1 MKMKSGK
8 KASFDVESFLK
19 SAGIGRRVKEFRK
32 SEVIFSQGDHAVN
45 VMYVR
50 HGAVKLAVLS
60 SSGKEAVVAVL
71 GPGDIFGEWCLA
83 NHRVCIATATAIQ
96 PTSVLVIK
104 KDEIV
109 RVLHAQHKLCA
120 PFVSYMVERTIR
132 VEERLLDQLFNSTEK
147 RLARAL
153 LRLARYGKEAQ
164 PQTNLPKVSQQTLA
178 EMIGTTRTQVNSFMN
193 KFRKLRY
200 IDYNGGL
207 KVNRSLLSVALQ
219 D

>member
-1 MKMKSGK
+1 MKMKDSK

-19 SAGIGRRVKEFRK
+19 SASIARRVKEFRK
-32 SEVIFSQGDHAVN
+32 GEVIFSQGDPAVN
-45 VMYVR
+45 VMYLQ
-50 HGAVKLAVLS
+50 HGAAKLAVLS
-60 SSGKEAVVAVL
+60 SSGKEAVIAVL

-109 RVLHAQHKLCA
+109 RVMHAQHTLCE
-120 PFVSYMVERTIR
+120 PFVSYMIEKTIR

-153 LRLARYGKEAQ
+153 LRLARYGKEVQ

-178 EMIGTTRTQVNSFMN
+178 EMIGTTRTQVNLFMN

-200 IDYNGGL
+200 IDYNGGF
-207 KVNRSLLSVALQ
+207 KIHPSLLSVALQ

>member
-8 KASFDVESFLK
+8 NASFDVESFLK

-32 SEVIFSQGDHAVN
+32 SEVIFSQGDPAVN

-109 RVLHAQHKLCA
+109 RVLHAQHTLCE
-120 PFVSYMVERTIR
+120 PFVSYMVEKTIR
-132 VEERLLDQLFNSTEK
+132 IEERLLDQLFNSTEK

-153 LRLARYGKEAQ
+153 LRLARYGNEAQ
-164 PQTNLPKVSQQTLA
+164 PQANLPKVSQQTLA
-178 EMIGTTRTQVNSFMN
+178 EMIGTTRTQVNLFMN

-207 KVNRSLLSVALQ
+207 KVHRSLLSVALQ

>member
-19 SAGIGRRVKEFRK
+19 SAGIARRVKEFRK
-32 SEVIFSQGDHAVN
+32 SEVIFSQGDPAVN

-109 RVLHAQHKLCA
+109 RVLHAQHTLCE

-132 VEERLLDQLFNSTEK
+132 IEERLLDQLFNSTEK

-153 LRLARYGKEAQ
+153 LRLARYGNEAQ
-164 PQTNLPKVSQQTLA
+164 PQANLPNVSQQTLA
-178 EMIGTTRTQVNSFMN
+178 EMIGTTRTQVNLFMN

-207 KVNRSLLSVALQ
+207 KVHRSLLSVALQ

>member
-1 MKMKSGK
+1 MKGRK
-8 KASFDVESFLK
+8 KASFDIESFLK

-32 SEVIFSQGDHAVN
+32 SEVIFSQGDPAVN

-50 HGAVKLAVLS
+50 HDAVKLAVLS

-83 NHRVCIATATAIQ
+83 NHHVCIATATAIQ

-109 RVLHAQHKLCA
+109 RVLHAQHTLCE

-132 VEERLLDQLFNSTEK
+132 IEDTFTR
-147 RLARAL
+147 
-153 LRLARYGKEAQ
+153 
-164 PQTNLPKVSQQTLA
+164 QTL
-178 EMIGTTRTQVNSFMN
+178 
-193 KFRKLRY
+193 
-200 IDYNGGL
+200 
-207 KVNRSLLSVALQ
+207 
-219 D
+219 

>member
-1 MKMKSGK
+1 MKMKDSK
-8 KASFDVESFLK
+8 KASFDVEFFLK
-19 SAGIGRRVKEFRK
+19 SASISRRVKEFRK
-32 SEVIFSQGDHAVN
+32 GDVIFSQGDPAVN

-109 RVLHAQHKLCA
+109 RVLHAQHKLCE